1 MKYVS
6 FKKDGQIRIG
16 VRASEGIIDLNAAA
30 AVLSLDV
37 PGSMEELIASGETG
51 RKQVEAILRV
61 VSNTKGFPSLDE
73 DHLDFLPVVSVPEK
87 IICVGLNYRRHA
99 QESGMSVPDAPV
111 YFSKYANSLIGHDA
125 DVVLPEGVIEND
137 YEVELAVIIGKQTK
151 SVSVDEALAAVFGYT
166 IGNDLSARELQRRT
180 SQWLYGK
187 AIDGFLPLGPWLV
200 TADEVSDPQNLQL
213 RCTVNGELRQDSNTA
228 DMVFSVAEIVSDL
241 SRIMT
246 LRPGDVILT
255 GTPEGVAMGMESP
268 PWLKPGDVVVCE
280 IEGLGS
286 LVNRMVERTV

>member
-16 VRASEGIIDLNAAA
+16 VRTSEGIIDLNAAA

-137 YEVELAVIIGKQTK
+137 YEVELAVIIG
-151 SVSVDEALAAVFGYT
+151 
-166 IGNDLSARELQRRT
+166 
-180 SQWLYGK
+180 
-187 AIDGFLPLGPWLV
+187 
-200 TADEVSDPQNLQL
+200 
-213 RCTVNGELRQDSNTA
+213 
-228 DMVFSVAEIVSDL
+228 
-241 SRIMT
+241 
-246 LRPGDVILT
+246 
-255 GTPEGVAMGMESP
+255 
-268 PWLKPGDVVVCE
+268 
-280 IEGLGS
+280 
-286 LVNRMVERTV
+286 

>member
-16 VRASEGIIDLNAAA
+16 VRTSEGIIDLNAAA

-99 QESGMSVPDAPV
+99 QESGMNVPDAPV